1 MTTPRILVLSG
12 PNLQLLGM
20 REPEVYGRT
29 TLHGIHGRLEVVATE
44 LGVSVDCKQSNAEGD
59 LCTWIGEAGRE
70 YAGVLLNAAALSH
83 TSVVLL
89 DAVLASGVPCVD
101 VHLSNYHAR
110 EEFRRPN
117 LIARVAV
124 GSICGFG
131 SMSYELGLRA
141 LVAHLERTVVA
152 FETPQI
158 RGRGGR
164 A

>member
-1 MTTPRILVLSG
+1 MNSVRILVLSG
-12 PNLQLLGM
+12 PNLQLLGT
-20 REPEVYGRT
+20 REPEIYGLT
-29 TLHGIHGRLEVVATE
+29 TLPAIHAQLACVAEE
-44 LGVSVDCKQSNAEGD
+44 LGVDVDCKQSNAEGE
-59 LCTWIGEAGRE
+59 LCTWIGEAARD

-83 TSVVLL
+83 TSLVLL

-101 VHLSNYHAR
+101 VHLSNYNAR
-110 EEFRRPN
+110 EDFRRQN

-131 SMSYELGLRA
+131 DLSYELGLRA
-141 LVAHLERTVVA
+141 LVAHLEQLVVA
-152 FETPQI
+152 SQVPQI